1 MGGFYNE
8 LVITFEPAAY
18 PNIQAFAVSI
28 GIGLLIGLERERKS
42 DAKAGLRTFALTAL
56 LGCLSALLSEKS
68 GSGWILAAGLLM
80 TATMM
85 IMALARD
92 PQDGGDPGTTSVVA
106 LMVCFGLGALVWY
119 GQATLAVMLAIT
131 TTVLLYFKG
140 QLQLVTRS
148 LTHKDL
154 ISILQF
160 GVLSMVVL
168 PILPNQDYGPYH
180 ALNPHQ
186 VWWMVVLI
194 SGLSLAGYAA
204 LRVVGNRHGA
214 PLLGFLGGLVSS
226 TATTLVF
233 ARNARDDPNLSA
245 TATLVILIA
254 NLVVTLRLGIV
265 AVVLAPTLFAPLAG
279 VLGIGLAFGLIV
291 AAFKWRTLTAAGD
304 LPLPEVKNPTEIRT
318 ALSFGMLYGAV
329 LLLSAWLQDIA
340 GSQGLY
346 LVALTSGLTDVD
358 AITLST
364 LRLFNQ
370 QTLAANPAVIA
381 IGLASLSNLTFKSG
395 LVIAIGGKPLAR
407 RVLPGLAAIGAGFAL
422 GIFLL
427 A

>member
-1 MGGFYNE
+1 M
-8 LVITFEPAAY
+8 FEPAAY
-18 PNIQAFAVSI
+18 PNVQAFAVSI
-28 GIGLLIGLERERKS
+28 GIGLLIGLERERKP
-42 DAKAGLRTFALTAL
+42 DVKAGLRTFALTAL
-56 LGCLSALLSEKS
+56 LGCLAAMLGEKS
-68 GSGWILAAGLLM
+68 GNGWIIAVGLLM
-80 TATMM
+80 AATMM
-85 IMALARD
+85 IVAVARD
-92 PQDGGDPGTTSVVA
+92 PLDDGDPGTTSIIA
-106 LMVCFGLGALVWY
+106 LMVCYSLGALVWY
-119 GQATLAVMLAIT
+119 RHATLAVMLAIT

-160 GVLSMVVL
+160 AVLSFVVM
-168 PILPNQDYGPYH
+168 PILPDEDYGPYA

-186 VWWMVVLI
+186 IWWMVVLI

-214 PLLGFLGGLVSS
+214 PLLGFFGGLVSS
-226 TATTLVF
+226 TATTMVF
-233 ARNARDDPNLSA
+233 ARHTRDDGDMTE

-265 AVVLAPTLFAPLAG
+265 AVLLAPSLFLPLAA
-279 VLGIGLAFGLIV
+279 VLGLGLVLGLGF
-291 AAFKWRTLTAAGD
+291 ALFKWRKLSAAGE
-304 LPLPEVKNPTEIRT
+304 LPLPDVKNPTEIRA
-318 ALSFGMLYGAV
+318 ALTFGLLYGAV

-340 GSQGLY
+340 GRQGLY
-346 LVALTSGLTDVD
+346 LVALASGLTDVD

-370 QTLAANPAVIA
+370 ETLGAGTAVVA
-381 IGLASLSNLTFKSG
+381 IGLAALSNLAFKSG
-395 LVIAIGGKPLAR
+395 LVLAIGGRPLAR
-407 RVLPGLAAIGAGFAL
+407 RVLPGLAAIGLGFIL
-422 GIFLL
+422 GIVFL

>member
-1 MGGFYNE
+1 M
-8 LVITFEPAAY
+8 V
-18 PNIQAFAVSI
+18 
-28 GIGLLIGLERERKS
+28 
-42 DAKAGLRTFALTAL
+42 
-56 LGCLSALLSEKS
+56 
-68 GSGWILAAGLLM
+68 
-80 TATMM
+80 ATMM
-85 IMALARD
+85 IVAQARD
-92 PQDGGDPGTTSVVA
+92 PLDDGDPGTTSVIA
-106 LMVCFGLGALVWY
+106 LMVCYGLGAVVWY
-119 GQATLAVMLAIT
+119 GEATLAVMLAIT
-131 TTVLLYFKG
+131 TTVLLYFKA
-140 QLQLVTRS
+140 QLQGVSRS

-160 GVLSMVVL
+160 GVLSLVVL
-168 PILPNQDYGPYH
+168 PILPDQDYGPYQ

-204 LRVVGNRHGA
+204 LRIVGNRHGA
-214 PLLGFLGGLVSS
+214 PLLGFFGGLVSS

-233 ARNARDDPNLSA
+233 ARNARDDSKLTD

-265 AVVLAPTLFAPLAG
+265 AGVLAPSLFLPLAG
-279 VLGIGLAFGLIV
+279 TLGIGLLFGV
-291 AAFKWRTLTAAGD
+291 AYALYKWRRLSAAGD
-304 LPLPEVKNPTEIRT
+304 LPLPEVKNPTELHA
-318 ALSFGMLYGAV
+318 ALSFGLLYGVV
-329 LLLSAWLQDIA
+329 LLLAAWLQDIA

-346 LVALTSGLTDVD
+346 LVALASGLTDVD

-370 QTLAANPAVIA
+370 QTLAASPVIVA
-381 IGLASLSNLTFKSG
+381 IALAALSNLVFKSG
-395 LVIAIGGKPLAR
+395 LIAFIGGRELAR
-407 RVLPGLAAIGAGFAL
+407 HVLPGMAVIGVGFAL

>member
-1 MGGFYNE
+1 M
-8 LVITFEPAAY
+8 ITFEPASY
-18 PNIQAFAVSI
+18 PNIQAFAVSL
-28 GIGLLIGLERERKS
+28 GIGLLIGLERERKP

-56 LGCLSALLSEKS
+56 LGCLAAMLGEKS
-68 GSGWILAAGLLM
+68 GNGWILVAGLLM
-80 TATMM
+80 IASMM
-85 IMALARD
+85 LVALASD
-92 PQDGGDPGTTSVVA
+92 PQDDGDPGTTTVVA
-106 LMVCFGLGALVWY
+106 LMVCYGLGALVWY

-160 GVLSMVVL
+160 AVLSLVVL
-168 PILPNQDYGPYH
+168 PILPNQDYGPYQ

-186 VWWMVVLI
+186 VWRMVVLI

-204 LRVVGNRHGA
+204 LRIVGNRHGA
-214 PLLGFLGGLVSS
+214 ALLGFFGGLVSS

-233 ARNARDDPNLSA
+233 ARNARDDANLTA
-245 TATLVILIA
+245 TASLVILIA

-279 VLGIGLAFGLIV
+279 VLGIGLALGCVVVL
-291 AAFKWRTLTAAGD
+291 FKWRTLTAAGD

-318 ALSFGMLYGAV
+318 ALSFGLLYGAI

-346 LVALTSGLTDVD
+346 LVALVSGFTDVD
-358 AITLST
+358 AVTLST

-370 QTLAANPAVIA
+370 LTLGANPAVVA
-381 IGLASLSNLTFKSG
+381 IGLATLSNLIFKSG
-395 LVIAIGGKPLAR
+395 LIIAIGGKPLAH
-407 RVLPGLAAIGAGFAL
+407 RVLPGLAAIGAGFIA
-422 GIFLL
+422 GIALL

>member
-1 MGGFYNE
+1 MFA
-8 LVITFEPAAY
+8 PATY
-18 PNIQAFAVSI
+18 PEVQAFAISL
-28 GIGLLIGLERERKS
+28 GIGLLIGLERERKV
-42 DAKAGLRTFALTAL
+42 DAKAGLRTFALTAMF
-56 LGCLSALLSEKS
+56 GCLAAMLGEQS
-68 GSGWILAAGLLM
+68 GSGWLLAVGLLM
-80 TATMM
+80 MASMM

-92 PQDGGDPGTTSVVA
+92 PQDDGDPGTTSVVA
-106 LMVCFGLGALVWY
+106 LMVCYGLGALVWY
-119 GQATLAVMLAIT
+119 RHATLAVMLAIT

-140 QLQLVTRS
+140 QLQVMTRN

-160 GVLSMVVL
+160 AILSLVVL
-168 PILPNQDYGPYH
+168 PILPNHDYGPYQ
-180 ALNPHQ
+180 AINPHQ
-186 VWWMVVLI
+186 LWWMVVLI

-204 LRVVGNRHGA
+204 LRIIGNRHGA
-214 PLLGFLGGLVSS
+214 PLLGFLGGMVSS

-233 ARNARDDPNLSA
+233 ARHARTDANLTA

-265 AVVLAPTLFAPLAG
+265 AVVLAPTLLAPLAG
-279 VLGIGLAFGLIV
+279 VLGIGLALGLIV
-291 AAFKWRTLTAAGD
+291 ALFKWRTLTAAGN
-304 LPLPEVKNPTEIRT
+304 LPLPEVNNPTEIRT
-318 ALSFGMLYGAV
+318 ALSFGLLYGAV

-346 LVALTSGLTDVD
+346 LVAAVSGFTDVD

-370 QTLAANPAVIA
+370 QSLAADPAVIA
-381 IGLASLSNLTFKSG
+381 IGLASLSNLVFKSG
-395 LVIAIGGKPLAR
+395 LVVAIGGKPLAHR
-407 RVLPGLAAIGAGFAL
+407 ILPGLAAIGIGFIL
-422 GIFLL
+422 GIALL

>member
-1 MGGFYNE
+1 M
-8 LVITFEPAAY
+8 TAFEPAAY
-18 PNIQAFAVSI
+18 ANIQAFAVSL
-28 GIGLLIGLERERKS
+28 GIGLLIGLERERKP
-42 DAKAGLRTFALTAL
+42 DAKAGLRTFALTAM
-56 LGCLSALLSEKS
+56 LGCLAALLGEKS
-68 GSGWILAAGLLM
+68 GSGWILAVGLLM
-80 TATMM
+80 MAAMM
-85 IMALARD
+85 IVALARD
-92 PQDGGDPGTTSVVA
+92 PQDDGDPGTTSVVA
-106 LMVCFGLGALVWY
+106 LMVCYGLGALVWY
-119 GQATLAVMLAIT
+119 GHATLAVMLAIT

-140 QLQLVTRS
+140 QLQNVTRS

-160 GVLSMVVL
+160 AVLSLVVL
-168 PILPNQDYGPYH
+168 PILPNRDYGPYG

-204 LRVVGNRHGA
+204 LRIVGNRHGA
-214 PLLGFLGGLVSS
+214 PLLGLFGGMVSS

-233 ARNARDDPNLSA
+233 ARNARDDANLAA

-254 NLVVTLRLGIV
+254 NLIVTVRLGFV
-265 AVVLAPTLFAPLAG
+265 AVLLAPTLLLPLTG
-279 VLGIGLAFGLIV
+279 VLGLGLLFGLV
-291 AAFKWRTLTAAGD
+291 AVALKWRTLTGAGE

-318 ALSFGMLYGAV
+318 ALAFGLLYGVV
-329 LLLSAWLQDIA
+329 LLLAAWLQDIA

-346 LVALTSGLTDVD
+346 LVAFASGFTDVD

-370 QTLAANPAVIA
+370 QTLDAAPVVVA
-381 IGLASLSNLTFKSG
+381 IGLASLSNLLFKSG
-395 LVIAIGGKPLAR
+395 LVVAIGGRDLAR
-407 RVLPGLAAIGAGFAL
+407 RTLPGLAAIGVGFII
-422 GIFLL
+422 GIALL